1 MITLIS
7 ELSSKNINKMVKELA
22 DLECERS
29 KMESTKEAIE
39 CQLKSSIK
47 RTAKIEEVAKS
58 YINVCI
64 HKSLSLVV
72 FLNFLNYKNFR
83 PYNQSVTSLL

>member
-1 MITLIS
+1 M
-7 ELSSKNINKMVKELA
+7 MKELA

-47 RTAKIEEVAKS
+47 RTAQIEEVAKS
-58 YINVCI
+58 CINYSQIIV
-64 HKSLSLVV
+64 
-72 FLNFLNYKNFR
+72 LNCGL
-83 PYNQSVTSLL
+83 P